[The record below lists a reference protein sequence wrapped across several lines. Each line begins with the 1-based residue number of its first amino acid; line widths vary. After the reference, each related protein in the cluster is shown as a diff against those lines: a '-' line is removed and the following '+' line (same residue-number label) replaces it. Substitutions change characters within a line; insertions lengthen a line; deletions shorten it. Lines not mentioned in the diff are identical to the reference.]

1 MKHTPILKNTTRSI
15 FFAGVMVF
23 GMAGIVHAQNL
34 GGPGQIGGMGQG
46 GAPAGQFPSD
56 RVHSKVGSDGRRAM
70 SIRADR
76 ELRSNHRRC

>member
-15 FFAGVMVF
+15 FFAGVIVF

-46 GAPAGQFPSD
+46 SS
-56 RVHSKVGSDGRRAM
+56 RLT
-70 SIRADR
+70 R
-76 ELRSNHRRC
+76 ETALSAKGMHKAE

>member
-15 FFAGVMVF
+15 FFAGVIVF

-56 RVHSKVGSDGRRAM
+56 LRNTRRLSGAVPV
-70 SIRADR
+70 
-76 ELRSNHRRC
+76 